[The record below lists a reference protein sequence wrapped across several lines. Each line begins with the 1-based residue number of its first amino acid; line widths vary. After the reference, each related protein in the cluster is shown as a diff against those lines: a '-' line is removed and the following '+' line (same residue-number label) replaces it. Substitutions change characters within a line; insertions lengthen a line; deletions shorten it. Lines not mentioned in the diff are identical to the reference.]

1 MQFSGDIW
9 LFLLVQVISYSE
21 KKKKRAL
28 VTADVAVVI

>member
-9 LFLLVQVISYSE
+9 LFLLGQGISCSE